1 MAEPSTD
8 AEGAEA
14 SRVDDTVGDPVD
26 GTSGDTADGTAG
38 HVATAHAG
46 PGHPAPEG
54 PGPAH
59 GAADARPDE
68 YAHLLA
74 PLHAFAAA
82 EPDDPERERL
92 RSELA
97 RGYHPVVRHI
107 AGRYRHRG
115 EPVEDLEQV
124 GTIGLI
130 NALDRFDPGQGTPF
144 LAYAV
149 PTITGEI
156 RRYFRD
162 RTWSMRVP
170 RRLKD
175 IQSRMTRA
183 QEELA
188 SRHGRAPRVSELA
201 EHLGISREEVIE
213 GLQAQD
219 SYRSDSLDQ
228 LVGDTDN
235 PLGEIVGGI
244 DAGMDAV
251 EARESLRPA
260 LRKLPE
266 RERTI
271 LMLRFFGNQTQTQI
285 AAQVGLSQMHV
296 SRLLARTLV
305 TLRGHLADEQTHH
318 DGVPEAG

>member
-1 MAEPSTD
+1 MSVPDRPDS
-8 AEGAEA
+8 G
-14 SRVDDTVGDPVD
+14 VGRD
-26 GTSGDTADGTAG
+26 
-38 HVATAHAG
+38 
-46 PGHPAPEG
+46 
-54 PGPAH
+54 
-59 GAADARPDE
+59 DE
-68 YAHLLA
+68 YAHLDA
-74 PLHAFAAA
+74 PLRAFAAA
-82 EPDDPERERL
+82 GPGDPERARL
-92 RSELA
+92 RDELA
-97 RGYHPVVRHI
+97 RGFHPVVRHI
-107 AGRYRHRG
+107 ANRYRQRG
-115 EPVEDLEQV
+115 EPVDDLEQV
-124 GTIGLI
+124 GAIGLL
-130 NALDRFDPGQGTPF
+130 NALDRFEPDQGAPF

-156 RRYFRD
+156 RRWFRD

-175 IQSRMTRA
+175 MQSRMARA
-183 QEELA
+183 QEELSA
-188 SRHGRAPRVSELA
+188 RLGRAPRVSELA
-201 EHLGISREEVIE
+201 EYLGMPREEIIE

-228 LVGDTDN
+228 MVGDSEN
-235 PLGEIVGGI
+235 PLAEIVGGI

-296 SRLLARTLV
+296 SRLLSRTLA
-305 TLRGHLADEQTHH
+305 TLRDDLATEPTPSGRPDA
-318 DGVPEAG
+318 DAS

>member
-1 MAEPSTD
+1 MSTSAGGVVD
-8 AEGAEA
+8 E
-14 SRVDDTVGDPVD
+14 RVDVALPD
-26 GTSGDTADGTAG
+26 GPGEDRTTGGS
-38 HVATAHAG
+38 VAT
-46 PGHPAPEG
+46 
-54 PGPAH
+54 
-59 GAADARPDE
+59 DE
-68 YAHLLA
+68 YAHLDA
-74 PLHAFAAA
+74 PLRALAAA
-82 EPDDPERERL
+82 AADDPARARL
-92 RSELA
+92 RDELA
-97 RGYHPVVRHI
+97 AGFHPVVRHI

-115 EPVEDLEQV
+115 EPVDDLEQV
-124 GTIGLI
+124 GAIGLL

-175 IQSRMTRA
+175 IQSRMARA

-188 SRHGRAPRVSELA
+188 SRHGRAPKVSELA
-201 EHLGISREEVIE
+201 EHLGIGREEVIE

-228 LVGDTDN
+228 MVGDTDN

-244 DAGMDAV
+244 DAGLDTV

-260 LRKLPE
+260 LRRLPE

-305 TLRGHLADEQTHH
+305 TLRGYLADDEPERA
-318 DGVPEAG
+318 GVPDAS

>member
-1 MAEPSTD
+1 MAETGTAVSTGRRAGPGEDAVAGTDTGEDAVAGTGVGAVDGSTAEPSD
-8 AEGAEA
+8 A
-14 SRVDDTVGDPVD
+14 
-26 GTSGDTADGTAG
+26 
-38 HVATAHAG
+38 ATAEPTDGGGSSG
-46 PGHPAPEG
+46 PH
-54 PGPAH
+54 
-59 GAADARPDE
+59 E
-68 YAHLLA
+68 YAHLDA
-74 PLHAFAAA
+74 RLHALAASA
-82 EPDDPERERL
+82 PDDPERARL

-97 RGYHPVVRHI
+97 RGFHPVVRHI

-124 GTIGLI
+124 GAIGLL

-175 IQSRMTRA
+175 IQTRMARA

-188 SRHGRAPRVSELA
+188 SRHGRAPKVSELA
-201 EHLGISREEVIE
+201 EYLDIPREEVIE

-219 SYRSDSLDQ
+219 SYRSDSLDAM
-228 LVGDTDN
+228 VGDTDN
-235 PLGEIVGGI
+235 PLAEIVGGI

-260 LRKLPE
+260 LRRLPE

-305 TLRGHLADEQTHH
+305 TLRGHLAD
-318 DGVPEAG
+318 DAAGRDAVPDAG